1 MVIKLSE
8 ILKKIEIK
16 NSGYVK
22 SWKEESIFM
31 ELDTKDSITGH
42 KLDTKSLQLDT
53 KDSITGHKLD
63 TKSLQLDTKDK
74 NSTKLTKNSRIVA

>member
-31 ELDTKDSITGH
+31 
-42 KLDTKSLQLDT
+42 DTKSLQLDT
-53 KDSITGHKLD
+53 KDVKRHVKLI
-63 TKSLQLDTKDK
+63 
-74 NSTKLTKNSRIVA
+74 STTR